1 MYARPV
7 ALSDEDKDRV
17 AAELRLMIDEYR
29 FKPTQELEDRL
40 GLRVAVMP
48 AEERGY
54 VPELLL
60 EIVAAEAA
68 ERPPT
73 PRR

>member
-1 MYARPV
+1 M
-7 ALSDEDKDRV
+7 ALSDEDKQRV
-17 AAELRLMIDEYR
+17 AEELRQMIAEYR
-29 FKPTQELEDRL
+29 FKPTQELEDGL

-48 AEERGY
+48 ADERDY

-68 ERPPT
+68 ER
-73 PRR
+73 RW